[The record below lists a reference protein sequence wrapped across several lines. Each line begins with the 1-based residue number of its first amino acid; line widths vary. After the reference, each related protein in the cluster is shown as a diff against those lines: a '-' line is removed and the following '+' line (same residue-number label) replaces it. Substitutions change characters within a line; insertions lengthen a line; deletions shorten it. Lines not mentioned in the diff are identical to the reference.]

1 MGVHRIKK
9 ATALQAAGYDVVE
22 LSSIMSQ
29 VTGEQIGYTPVT
41 LQKFADIYRSEG
53 DGDELASMYHAA
65 ALGLMNEVTNDFQH
79 ITGHA
84 PQRMEEYLTQ
94 HYQK

>member
-1 MGVHRIKK
+1 
-9 ATALQAAGYDVVE
+9 
-22 LSSIMSQ
+22 MSQ